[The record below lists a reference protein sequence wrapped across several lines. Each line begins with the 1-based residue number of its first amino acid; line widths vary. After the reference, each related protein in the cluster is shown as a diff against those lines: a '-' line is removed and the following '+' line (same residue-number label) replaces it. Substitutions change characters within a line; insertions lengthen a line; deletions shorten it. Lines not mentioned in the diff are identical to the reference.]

1 MSSLPFMA
9 SMSSRAIEDA
19 VAGGA
24 RTAIVVAAS
33 YEQHGPHLPCMTDSV
48 YGAEI
53 AGRLA
58 ARLGG
63 ALVAPLITP
72 GCSDHHLG
80 FAGTFTITPELLVAQ
95 VESHLTNLA
104 RMGFERIVLTSSH
117 GGNFGPLSDA
127 LPRLNVHAAAL
138 GLTIVP
144 VLSLDRFVDALRK
157 TPAARGLDQGIPAVQ
172 ADLIETSIMLYLRP
186 DLVHMELAELGHME
200 TFDIDELF
208 RDGLRGLTANGIL
221 GDPRGATAE
230 LGEAI
235 VADLEEYLVAGVA
248 ARGIVS

>member
-1 MSSLPFMA
+1 MVFMA

-19 VAGGA
+19 IAAGT

-33 YEQHGPHLPCMTDSV
+33 YEQHGPHLPCETDSV

-58 ARLGG
+58 VRLGST
-63 ALVAPLITP
+63 LVAPLIAP

-95 VESHLTNLA
+95 VESHFTNLA

-117 GGNFGPLSDA
+117 GGNFAPLSEA
-127 LPRLNVHAAAL
+127 LPRLNAHAASL

-144 VLSLDRFVDALRK
+144 VLSLERFVDALRK
-157 TPAARGLDQGIPAVQ
+157 APAERGLDQGLPAVQ

-186 DLVHMELAELGHME
+186 DLVRMDLAEVGHME

-221 GDPRGATAE
+221 GDPRGATAD
-230 LGEAI
+230 LGAAI
-235 VADLEEYLVAGVA
+235 VADLEEYLAAGVA
-248 ARGIVS
+248 ASGVAG